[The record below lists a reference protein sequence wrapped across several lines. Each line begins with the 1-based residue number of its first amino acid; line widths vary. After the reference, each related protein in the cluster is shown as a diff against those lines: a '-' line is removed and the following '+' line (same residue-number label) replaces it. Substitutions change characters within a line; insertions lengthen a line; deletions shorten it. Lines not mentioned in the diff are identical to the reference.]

1 MFYPSQVKPKKAI
14 VKDVSKKTN
23 KDLGDPAGIFMGE
36 REYILYLAAWEYTM
50 YTGIDFFLGAKIYN
64 YICLPKPKLITK
76 LDENFFHM
84 KTISLILLEIQG

>member
-1 MFYPSQVKPKKAI
+1 
-14 VKDVSKKTN
+14 
-23 KDLGDPAGIFMGE
+23 
-36 REYILYLAAWEYTM
+36 M